1 MKRRTFALILAC
13 ALSLSL
19 LAACGSGGGSSSSG
33 GSSAGGSS
41 SLGDA
46 SSTPD
51 GSADQS
57 DQSAGGSASLPDESG
72 SSSGSGSTGSS
83 SGSQSGSGED
93 SGSQSAQLTMNRTDF
108 TLFSA
113 GSTFQLKASP
123 AGGSLT
129 WTSSDESVAT
139 VSDNGTVTAVAVG
152 TATIT
157 AKDASTG
164 LTATCIV
171 RCDWEDEAP
180 ENGGSSSS
188 GDTSTGGSSS
198 SASVDL
204 QAFFDTINAD
214 YEMPFMME
222 MDSAALDSYFP
233 GLTGISAQQ
242 LVAYQCALSPS
253 PAGDVVLVQLTN
265 SSDVNTVKELFQDRI
280 DYMTGADGG
289 QPGAWYPGP
298 TEMWQNSSRIVS
310 NGNYVMLVVN
320 ENCDAIVNDFNALF

>member
-1 MKRRTFALILAC
+1 MKKKIMTLTLALAM
-13 ALSLSL
+13 AL
-19 LAACGSGGGSSSSG
+19 LAACGGGASSSTPNGSG
-33 GSSAGGSS
+33 SQPDASVTEPDQSAPDGSGDTSAPDASEPDGS
-41 SLGDA
+41 GDA
-46 SSTPD
+46 SVVPLPNDPTL
-51 GSADQS
+51 
-57 DQSAGGSASLPDESG
+57 SL
-72 SSSGSGSTGSS
+72 
-83 SGSQSGSGED
+83 
-93 SGSQSAQLTMNRTDF
+93 NRADF
-108 TLFSA
+108 TLFTA

-265 SSDVNTVKELFQDRI
+265 SSDVNTVKELFQARI

-298 TEMWQNSSRIVS
+298 TEMWLNSSRIVS
-310 NGNYVMLVVN
+310 NGSYVMLVVN
-320 ENCDAIVNDFNALF
+320 ENCDAIVDAFNALF

>member
-1 MKRRTFALILAC
+1 MKKKILTLTLALAM
-13 ALSLSL
+13 AL
-19 LAACGSGGGSSSSG
+19 LAACGG
-33 GSSAGGSS
+33 
-41 SLGDA
+41 GDA
-46 SSTPD
+46 SSTP
-51 GSADQS
+51 
-57 DQSAGGSASLPDESG
+57 
-72 SSSGSGSTGSS
+72 SGSGSQPDTSVTQPDQSAPDGSGGSS
-83 SGSQSGSGED
+83 APDTSKPDGSEPDGSGD
-93 SGSQSAQLTMNRTDF
+93 APVVSLPNDPTLSLNRADF
-108 TLFSA
+108 TLFTA

-233 GLTGISAQQ
+233 GLSALSTQQ

-298 TEMWQNSSRIVS
+298 TEMWLNSSRIVS
-310 NGNYVMLVVN
+310 NGSYVMLVVN
-320 ENCDAIVNDFNALF
+320 ENCDAIVDAFNALF

>member
-1 MKRRTFALILAC
+1 MKKKIMPLTLALAM
-13 ALSLSL
+13 AL
-19 LAACGSGGGSSSSG
+19 LAACGG
-33 GSSAGGSS
+33 
-41 SLGDA
+41 GDA
-46 SSTPD
+46 SSTP
-51 GSADQS
+51 
-57 DQSAGGSASLPDESG
+57 
-72 SSSGSGSTGSS
+72 SGSGSQPDTSVTQPDQSAPDGSGGSS
-83 SGSQSGSGED
+83 APDTSKPDGSEPDGSGD
-93 SGSQSAQLTMNRTDF
+93 APVVSLPNDPTLSLNRADF
-108 TLFSA
+108 TLFTA

-123 AGGSLT
+123 AGGTLT

-180 ENGGSSSS
+180 ENGGSSS

-214 YEMPFMME
+214 YEMPFMMA

-233 GLTGISAQQ
+233 GLSAISAQQ

-265 SSDVNTVKELFQDRI
+265 SSDVNTVKELFQARI

-298 TEMWQNSSRIVS
+298 TEMWLNSSRIVS
-310 NGNYVMLVVN
+310 NGSYVMLVVN
-320 ENCDAIVNDFNALF
+320 ENCDAIVDAFNALF

>member
-1 MKRRTFALILAC
+1 MKKKILTLTLALAM
-13 ALSLSL
+13 AL
-19 LAACGSGGGSSSSG
+19 LAACGG
-33 GSSAGGSS
+33 
-41 SLGDA
+41 GDA
-46 SSTPD
+46 SSTP
-51 GSADQS
+51 
-57 DQSAGGSASLPDESG
+57 
-72 SSSGSGSTGSS
+72 SGSGSQPDTSVTQPDQSAPDGSGGSS
-83 SGSQSGSGED
+83 APDTSKPDGSEPDGSGD
-93 SGSQSAQLTMNRTDF
+93 APVVSLPNDPTLSLNRADF
-108 TLFSA
+108 TLFTA

-180 ENGGSSSS
+180 ENGGSSS

-214 YEMPFMME
+214 YEMPFMMA

-233 GLTGISAQQ
+233 GLSAISAQQ

-265 SSDVNTVKELFQDRI
+265 SSDVNTVKELLQDRI

-298 TEMWQNSSRIVS
+298 TEMWLNSSRIVS
-310 NGNYVMLVVN
+310 NGSYVMLVVN
-320 ENCDAIVNDFNALF
+320 ENCDAIVDAFNALF

>member
-1 MKRRTFALILAC
+1 MKKKIMTLTLALAM
-13 ALSLSL
+13 AL
-19 LAACGSGGGSSSSG
+19 LAACGGGASSSTPNGSG
-33 GSSAGGSS
+33 SQPDASVTEPDQSAPDGS
-41 SLGDA
+41 GD

-51 GSADQS
+51 
-57 DQSAGGSASLPDESG
+57 ASEPDASEPD
-72 SSSGSGSTGSS
+72 GSGDASVVPLPNDPTLS
-83 SGSQSGSGED
+83 
-93 SGSQSAQLTMNRTDF
+93 LNRADF
-108 TLFSA
+108 TLFTA

-180 ENGGSSSS
+180 ENGGGSSS
-188 GDTSTGGSSS
+188 GDNSTGGSSS

-233 GLTGISAQQ
+233 GLSALSTQQ

-265 SSDVNTVKELFQDRI
+265 SSDVNTVKELLQDRI

-298 TEMWQNSSRIVS
+298 TEMWLNSSRIVS
-310 NGNYVMLVVN
+310 NGSYVMLVVN
-320 ENCDAIVNDFNALF
+320 ENCDAIVDAFNALF

>member
-1 MKRRTFALILAC
+1 MKKKIMTLTLALAM
-13 ALSLSL
+13 AL
-19 LAACGSGGGSSSSG
+19 LAACGGGASSSTPNGSG
-33 GSSAGGSS
+33 SQPDTSVTEPDQSAPDGSGDTSAPDASEPDAS
-41 SLGDA
+41 EPDDSGDA
-46 SSTPD
+46 SVVPLPNDPTL
-51 GSADQS
+51 
-57 DQSAGGSASLPDESG
+57 SL
-72 SSSGSGSTGSS
+72 
-83 SGSQSGSGED
+83 
-93 SGSQSAQLTMNRTDF
+93 NRADF
-108 TLFSA
+108 TLFTA

-265 SSDVNTVKELFQDRI
+265 SSDVNTVKELLQDRI

-298 TEMWQNSSRIVS
+298 TEMWLNSSRIVS
-310 NGNYVMLVVN
+310 NGSYVMLVVN
-320 ENCDAIVNDFNALF
+320 ENCDAIVDAFNALF

>member
-1 MKRRTFALILAC
+1 MKKKIMTLTLALAM
-13 ALSLSL
+13 AL
-19 LAACGSGGGSSSSG
+19 LAACGGGASSSTPNGSG
-33 GSSAGGSS
+33 SQPDTSVTEPDQSAPDGSGDNSTPDASEPDASEPDGS
-41 SLGDA
+41 GDA
-46 SSTPD
+46 SVVP
-51 GSADQS
+51 
-57 DQSAGGSASLPDESG
+57 LPDDPTLS
-72 SSSGSGSTGSS
+72 
-83 SGSQSGSGED
+83 
-93 SGSQSAQLTMNRTDF
+93 LNRADF
-108 TLFSA
+108 TLFTA

-233 GLTGISAQQ
+233 GLSALSTQQ

-298 TEMWQNSSRIVS
+298 TEMWLNSSRIVS
-310 NGNYVMLVVN
+310 NGSYVMLVVN
-320 ENCDAIVNDFNALF
+320 ENCDAIVDAFNALF

>member
-1 MKRRTFALILAC
+1 MKKKILTLTLALAM
-13 ALSLSL
+13 AL
-19 LAACGSGGGSSSSG
+19 LAACGG
-33 GSSAGGSS
+33 
-41 SLGDA
+41 GDA
-46 SSTPD
+46 SSTP
-51 GSADQS
+51 
-57 DQSAGGSASLPDESG
+57 
-72 SSSGSGSTGSS
+72 SGSGSQPDTSVTQPDQSAPDGSGGSS
-83 SGSQSGSGED
+83 APDTSKPDGSEPDGSGD
-93 SGSQSAQLTMNRTDF
+93 APVVSLPNDPTLSLNRADF
-108 TLFSA
+108 TLFTA

-123 AGGSLT
+123 AGGTLT

-180 ENGGSSSS
+180 ENGGSSS

-214 YEMPFMME
+214 YEMPFMMA

-233 GLTGISAQQ
+233 GLSAISAQQ

-265 SSDVNTVKELFQDRI
+265 SSDVNTVKELLQDRI

-298 TEMWQNSSRIVS
+298 TEMWLNSSRIVS
-310 NGNYVMLVVN
+310 NGSYVMLVVN
-320 ENCDAIVNDFNALF
+320 ENCDAIVDAFNALF

>member
-1 MKRRTFALILAC
+1 MKKKIMTLTLALAM
-13 ALSLSL
+13 AL
-19 LAACGSGGGSSSSG
+19 LAACGGGASSSTPNGSG
-33 GSSAGGSS
+33 SQPDTSVTEPDQSAPDGS
-41 SLGDA
+41 GD

-51 GSADQS
+51 ASEPDASEPDGSGD
-57 DQSAGGSASLPDESG
+57 ASVVPLPDDPTLS
-72 SSSGSGSTGSS
+72 
-83 SGSQSGSGED
+83 
-93 SGSQSAQLTMNRTDF
+93 LNRADF
-108 TLFSA
+108 TLFTA

-180 ENGGSSSS
+180 DNGGSSS

-298 TEMWQNSSRIVS
+298 TEMWLNSSRIVS
-310 NGNYVMLVVN
+310 NGSYVMLVVN
-320 ENCDAIVNDFNALF
+320 ENCDAIVDAFNALF

>member
-1 MKRRTFALILAC
+1 MKKKIMTLTLALAM
-13 ALSLSL
+13 AL
-19 LAACGSGGGSSSSG
+19 LAACGGGASSSTPNGSG
-33 GSSAGGSS
+33 SQPDASVTEPDQSAPDGSGDSSAPDASEPDASEPDGS
-41 SLGDA
+41 GDA
-46 SSTPD
+46 SVVPLPNDPTL
-51 GSADQS
+51 
-57 DQSAGGSASLPDESG
+57 SL
-72 SSSGSGSTGSS
+72 
-83 SGSQSGSGED
+83 
-93 SGSQSAQLTMNRTDF
+93 NRADF
-108 TLFSA
+108 TLFTA

-265 SSDVNTVKELFQDRI
+265 SSDVNTVKELLQDRI

-298 TEMWQNSSRIVS
+298 TEMWLNSSRIVS
-310 NGNYVMLVVN
+310 NGSYVMLVVN
-320 ENCDAIVNDFNALF
+320 ENCDAIVDAFNALF

>member
-1 MKRRTFALILAC
+1 MKKKLMTLTLALAM
-13 ALSLSL
+13 AGGGASSSTPN
-19 LAACGSGGGSSSSG
+19 GSGSQPDTSVTEPDQSAPDGS
-33 GSSAGGSS
+33 
-41 SLGDA
+41 GD

-51 GSADQS
+51 
-57 DQSAGGSASLPDESG
+57 ASEPDASEPD
-72 SSSGSGSTGSS
+72 GSGDASVVPLPNDPTLS
-83 SGSQSGSGED
+83 
-93 SGSQSAQLTMNRTDF
+93 LNRADF
-108 TLFSA
+108 TLFTA

-233 GLTGISAQQ
+233 GLSALSTQQ

-298 TEMWQNSSRIVS
+298 TEMWLNSSRIVS
-310 NGNYVMLVVN
+310 NGSYVMLVVN
-320 ENCDAIVNDFNALF
+320 ENCDAIVDAFNALF

>member
-1 MKRRTFALILAC
+1 MKKKIMTLTLALAM
-13 ALSLSL
+13 AL
-19 LAACGSGGGSSSSG
+19 LAACGGGASSSTPNGSG
-33 GSSAGGSS
+33 SQPDTSVTEPDQSAPDGSGDSSAPDASEPDASEPDGS
-41 SLGDA
+41 GDA
-46 SSTPD
+46 SVVPLPNDPTL
-51 GSADQS
+51 
-57 DQSAGGSASLPDESG
+57 SL
-72 SSSGSGSTGSS
+72 
-83 SGSQSGSGED
+83 
-93 SGSQSAQLTMNRTDF
+93 NRADF
-108 TLFSA
+108 TLFTA

-233 GLTGISAQQ
+233 GLSALSTQQ

-265 SSDVNTVKELFQDRI
+265 SSDVNTVKELFQARI

-298 TEMWQNSSRIVS
+298 TEMWLNSSRIVS
-310 NGNYVMLVVN
+310 NGSYVMLVVN
-320 ENCDAIVNDFNALF
+320 ENCDAIVDAFNALF

>member
-1 MKRRTFALILAC
+1 MKKKIMTLTLALAM
-13 ALSLSL
+13 AL
-19 LAACGSGGGSSSSG
+19 LAACGGGAS
-33 GSSAGGSS
+33 
-41 SLGDA
+41 
-46 SSTPD
+46 SSTPN
-51 GSADQS
+51 GSGSQPDAS
-57 DQSAGGSASLPDESG
+57 VTEPDQSAPD
-72 SSSGSGSTGSS
+72 GSGDTSAPDASEPDAS
-83 SGSQSGSGED
+83 EPDGSGD
-93 SGSQSAQLTMNRTDF
+93 APVVPLPNDPTLSLNRADF
-108 TLFSA
+108 TLFTA

-171 RCDWEDEAP
+171 RCNWEDEAP
-180 ENGGSSSS
+180 ENGGSSS

-233 GLTGISAQQ
+233 GLSALSTQQ

-265 SSDVNTVKELFQDRI
+265 SSDVNTVKELLQDRI

-298 TEMWQNSSRIVS
+298 TEMWLNSSRIVS
-310 NGNYVMLVVN
+310 NGSYVMLVVN
-320 ENCDAIVNDFNALF
+320 ENCDAIVDAFNALF

>member
-1 MKRRTFALILAC
+1 MKKKIMTLTLALAM
-13 ALSLSL
+13 AL
-19 LAACGSGGGSSSSG
+19 LAACGGGASSSTPNGSG
-33 GSSAGGSS
+33 SQPDASVTEPDQSAPDGSGDTSAPDASEPDAS
-41 SLGDA
+41 EPDDSGDA
-46 SSTPD
+46 SVVP
-51 GSADQS
+51 
-57 DQSAGGSASLPDESG
+57 LPDDPTLS
-72 SSSGSGSTGSS
+72 
-83 SGSQSGSGED
+83 
-93 SGSQSAQLTMNRTDF
+93 LNRADF
-108 TLFSA
+108 TLFTA

-214 YEMPFMME
+214 YEIPFMME

-233 GLTGISAQQ
+233 GLSALSTQQ

-298 TEMWQNSSRIVS
+298 TEMWLNSSRIVS
-310 NGNYVMLVVN
+310 NGSYVMLVVN
-320 ENCDAIVNDFNALF
+320 ENCDAIVDAFNALF

>member
-1 MKRRTFALILAC
+1 MKKQILTLTL
-13 ALSLSL
+13 ALSLAL
-19 LAACGSGGGSSSSG
+19 LAACGGGGSSSGNTSG
-33 GSSAGGSS
+33 SGSQPDTSVTEP
-41 SLGDA
+41 DQ
-46 SSTPD
+46 STPD
-51 GSADQS
+51 GSGDSSTPDASEPDS
-57 DQSAGGSASLPDESG
+57 SAPGASQPVEDEPQAEASLSL
-72 SSSGSGSTGSS
+72 SKS
-83 SGSQSGSGED
+83 
-93 SGSQSAQLTMNRTDF
+93 DF
-108 TLFSA
+108 TLFTA
-113 GSTFQLKASP
+113 GATWQLKASATP
-123 AGGSLT
+123 AGGALT
-129 WTSSDESVAT
+129 WSSSDEEVAT

-298 TEMWQNSSRIVS
+298 TEMWLNSSRIVS
-310 NGNYVMLVVN
+310 NGSYVMLVVN
-320 ENCDAIVNDFNALF
+320 ENCDAIVDAFNGLF

>member
-1 MKRRTFALILAC
+1 MKKKIMTLTLALAM
-13 ALSLSL
+13 AL
-19 LAACGSGGGSSSSG
+19 LAACGGGASSSTPNGSG
-33 GSSAGGSS
+33 SQPDASVTEPDQSAPDASAPDASEPDASEPDGS
-41 SLGDA
+41 GDA
-46 SSTPD
+46 SVVP
-51 GSADQS
+51 
-57 DQSAGGSASLPDESG
+57 LPDDPTLS
-72 SSSGSGSTGSS
+72 
-83 SGSQSGSGED
+83 
-93 SGSQSAQLTMNRTDF
+93 LNRADF
-108 TLFSA
+108 TLFTA

-265 SSDVNTVKELFQDRI
+265 SSDVNTVKELLQDRI

-298 TEMWQNSSRIVS
+298 TEMWLNSSRIVS
-310 NGNYVMLVVN
+310 NGSYVMLVVN
-320 ENCDAIVNDFNALF
+320 ENCDAIVDAFNALF

>member
-1 MKRRTFALILAC
+1 MKKKIMTLTLALAM
-13 ALSLSL
+13 AL
-19 LAACGSGGGSSSSG
+19 LAACGGGAS
-33 GSSAGGSS
+33 
-41 SLGDA
+41 
-46 SSTPD
+46 SSTPN
-51 GSADQS
+51 GSGSQPDTS
-57 DQSAGGSASLPDESG
+57 VTEPDQSAPD
-72 SSSGSGSTGSS
+72 GSGDTSAPDASEPDAS
-83 SGSQSGSGED
+83 EPDGSGD
-93 SGSQSAQLTMNRTDF
+93 APVVPLPNDPTLSLNRADF
-108 TLFSA
+108 TLFTA

-298 TEMWQNSSRIVS
+298 TEMWLNSSRIVS
-310 NGNYVMLVVN
+310 NGSYVMLVVN
-320 ENCDAIVNDFNALF
+320 ENCDAIVDAFNALF

>member
-1 MKRRTFALILAC
+1 MKKKILTLTLALAM
-13 ALSLSL
+13 AL
-19 LAACGSGGGSSSSG
+19 LAACGGGAS
-33 GSSAGGSS
+33 
-41 SLGDA
+41 
-46 SSTPD
+46 SSTPN
-51 GSADQS
+51 GSGSQPDAS
-57 DQSAGGSASLPDESG
+57 VTEPDQSAPDGSGNTSAPDASEPDASEPDGSGDAPVVSLPNDPTLS
-72 SSSGSGSTGSS
+72 
-83 SGSQSGSGED
+83 
-93 SGSQSAQLTMNRTDF
+93 LNRADF
-108 TLFSA
+108 TLFTA

-180 ENGGSSSS
+180 ENGGSSS

-233 GLTGISAQQ
+233 GLSALSTQQ

-298 TEMWQNSSRIVS
+298 TEMWLNSSRIVS
-310 NGNYVMLVVN
+310 NGSYVMLVVN
-320 ENCDAIVNDFNALF
+320 ENCDAIVDAFNALF

>member
-1 MKRRTFALILAC
+1 MKKKLMTLTLALAM
-13 ALSLSL
+13 AL
-19 LAACGSGGGSSSSG
+19 LAACGGGASSSTPNGSG
-33 GSSAGGSS
+33 SQPDASVTEPDQSAPDGSGDTSAPDASEPDDS
-41 SLGDA
+41 GDA
-46 SSTPD
+46 SVVP
-51 GSADQS
+51 
-57 DQSAGGSASLPDESG
+57 LPDDPTLS
-72 SSSGSGSTGSS
+72 
-83 SGSQSGSGED
+83 
-93 SGSQSAQLTMNRTDF
+93 LNRADF
-108 TLFSA
+108 TLFTA

-180 ENGGSSSS
+180 DNGGSSS

-265 SSDVNTVKELFQDRI
+265 SSDVNTVKELLQDRI

-298 TEMWQNSSRIVS
+298 TEMWLNSSRIVS
-310 NGNYVMLVVN
+310 NGSYVMLVVN
-320 ENCDAIVNDFNALF
+320 ENCDAIVDAFNALF

>member
-1 MKRRTFALILAC
+1 MKKKIMTLTLALAM
-13 ALSLSL
+13 AL
-19 LAACGSGGGSSSSG
+19 LAACGGGASSSTPNGSG
-33 GSSAGGSS
+33 SQPDTSVTEPDQSAPDGSGDSS
-41 SLGDA
+41 PPDASEPDASEPDDSGDA
-46 SSTPD
+46 SVVPLPNDPTL
-51 GSADQS
+51 
-57 DQSAGGSASLPDESG
+57 SL
-72 SSSGSGSTGSS
+72 
-83 SGSQSGSGED
+83 
-93 SGSQSAQLTMNRTDF
+93 NRADF
-108 TLFSA
+108 TLFTA

-180 ENGGSSSS
+180 DNGGSSSS

-233 GLTGISAQQ
+233 GLSALSTQQ

-298 TEMWQNSSRIVS
+298 TEMWLNSSRIVS
-310 NGNYVMLVVN
+310 NGSYVMLVVN
-320 ENCDAIVNDFNALF
+320 ENCDAIVDAFNALF

>member
-1 MKRRTFALILAC
+1 MKKKIMTLTLALAM
-13 ALSLSL
+13 AL
-19 LAACGSGGGSSSSG
+19 LAACGGGASSSTPNGSG
-33 GSSAGGSS
+33 SQPDASVTEPDQSAPDGS
-41 SLGDA
+41 GD

-51 GSADQS
+51 
-57 DQSAGGSASLPDESG
+57 ASEPDASEPD
-72 SSSGSGSTGSS
+72 GSGDASVVPLPNDPTLS
-83 SGSQSGSGED
+83 
-93 SGSQSAQLTMNRTDF
+93 LNRADF
-108 TLFSA
+108 TLFTA

-233 GLTGISAQQ
+233 GLSALSTQQ

-265 SSDVNTVKELFQDRI
+265 SSDVNTVKELFQARI

-298 TEMWQNSSRIVS
+298 TEMWLNSSRIVS
-310 NGNYVMLVVN
+310 NGSYVMLVVN
-320 ENCDAIVNDFNALF
+320 ENCDAIVDAFNALF

>member
-1 MKRRTFALILAC
+1 MKKKIMTLTLALAM
-13 ALSLSL
+13 AL
-19 LAACGSGGGSSSSG
+19 LAACGGGASSSTPNGSG
-33 GSSAGGSS
+33 SQPDASVTEPDQSAPDGSGDSS
-41 SLGDA
+41 PPDASEPDASEPDDSGDA
-46 SSTPD
+46 SVVPLPNDPTL
-51 GSADQS
+51 
-57 DQSAGGSASLPDESG
+57 SL
-72 SSSGSGSTGSS
+72 
-83 SGSQSGSGED
+83 
-93 SGSQSAQLTMNRTDF
+93 NRADF
-108 TLFSA
+108 TLFTA

-180 ENGGSSSS
+180 DNGGSSSS

-233 GLTGISAQQ
+233 GLSALSTQQ

-265 SSDVNTVKELFQDRI
+265 SSDVNTVKELLQDRI

-298 TEMWQNSSRIVS
+298 TEMWLNSSRIVS
-310 NGNYVMLVVN
+310 NGSYVMLVVN
-320 ENCDAIVNDFNALF
+320 ENCDAIVDAFNALF

>member
-1 MKRRTFALILAC
+1 MKKKILTLTLALAM
-13 ALSLSL
+13 AL
-19 LAACGSGGGSSSSG
+19 LAACGG
-33 GSSAGGSS
+33 
-41 SLGDA
+41 GDA
-46 SSTPD
+46 SSTP
-51 GSADQS
+51 
-57 DQSAGGSASLPDESG
+57 
-72 SSSGSGSTGSS
+72 SGSGSQPDTSVTQPDQSAPDGSGGSS
-83 SGSQSGSGED
+83 APDASKPDGSEPDGSGD
-93 SGSQSAQLTMNRTDF
+93 APVVSLPNDPTLSLNRADF
-108 TLFSA
+108 TLFTA

-204 QAFFDTINAD
+204 QAFFDTINTD

-233 GLTGISAQQ
+233 GLSALSTQQ

-265 SSDVNTVKELFQDRI
+265 SSDVNTVKELFQARI

-298 TEMWQNSSRIVS
+298 TEMWLNSSRIVS
-310 NGNYVMLVVN
+310 NGSYVMLVVN
-320 ENCDAIVNDFNALF
+320 ENCDAIVDAFNALF

>member
-1 MKRRTFALILAC
+1 MKKQILTLTL
-13 ALSLSL
+13 ALSLAL
-19 LAACGSGGGSSSSG
+19 LAACGGGGSSSG
-33 GSSAGGSS
+33 N
-41 SLGDA
+41 
-46 SSTPD
+46 T
-51 GSADQS
+51 
-57 DQSAGGSASLPDESG
+57 
-72 SSSGSGSTGSS
+72 SGSGSQPDTSVTEPD
-83 SGSQSGSGED
+83 QSAPDGSGDASAPDASEPDD
-93 SGSQSAQLTMNRTDF
+93 SGDASVVPLPDDPTLSLNRADF
-108 TLFSA
+108 TLFTA

-180 ENGGSSSS
+180 DNGGSSS

-298 TEMWQNSSRIVS
+298 TEMWLNSSRIVS
-310 NGNYVMLVVN
+310 NGSYVMLVVN
-320 ENCDAIVNDFNALF
+320 ENCDAIVDAFNALF

>member
-1 MKRRTFALILAC
+1 MKKKIMPLTLALAM
-13 ALSLSL
+13 AL
-19 LAACGSGGGSSSSG
+19 LAACGG
-33 GSSAGGSS
+33 
-41 SLGDA
+41 GDA
-46 SSTPD
+46 SSTP
-51 GSADQS
+51 
-57 DQSAGGSASLPDESG
+57 
-72 SSSGSGSTGSS
+72 SGSGSQPDTSVTQPDQSAPDGSGGSS
-83 SGSQSGSGED
+83 APDTSKPDGSEPDGSGD
-93 SGSQSAQLTMNRTDF
+93 APVVSLPNDPTLSLNRADF
-108 TLFSA
+108 TLFTA

-180 ENGGSSSS
+180 ENGGSSS

-298 TEMWQNSSRIVS
+298 TEMWLNSSRIVS
-310 NGNYVMLVVN
+310 NGSYVMLVVN
-320 ENCDAIVNDFNALF
+320 ENCDAIVDAFNALF

>member
-1 MKRRTFALILAC
+1 MKKKIMTLTLALAM
-13 ALSLSL
+13 AL
-19 LAACGSGGGSSSSG
+19 LAACGGGASSSTPNGSG
-33 GSSAGGSS
+33 SQPDTSVTEPDQSAPDGSGDSSAPDASEPDAS
-41 SLGDA
+41 EPDDSGDA
-46 SSTPD
+46 SVVPLPNDPTL
-51 GSADQS
+51 
-57 DQSAGGSASLPDESG
+57 SL
-72 SSSGSGSTGSS
+72 
-83 SGSQSGSGED
+83 
-93 SGSQSAQLTMNRTDF
+93 NRADF
-108 TLFSA
+108 TLFTA

-289 QPGAWYPGP
+289 QPGAWYPDP
-298 TEMWQNSSRIVS
+298 TEMWLNSSRIVS
-310 NGNYVMLVVN
+310 NGSYVMLVVN
-320 ENCDAIVNDFNALF
+320 ENCDAIVDAFNALF

>member
-1 MKRRTFALILAC
+1 MKKKIMTLTLALAM
-13 ALSLSL
+13 AL
-19 LAACGSGGGSSSSG
+19 LAACGGGASSSTPNGSG
-33 GSSAGGSS
+33 SQPDASVTEPDQSAPDGS
-41 SLGDA
+41 GD

-51 GSADQS
+51 ASEPDASEPNSSGDAPVV
-57 DQSAGGSASLPDESG
+57 SLPDDPTLS
-72 SSSGSGSTGSS
+72 
-83 SGSQSGSGED
+83 
-93 SGSQSAQLTMNRTDF
+93 LNRADF
-108 TLFSA
+108 TLFTA

-180 ENGGSSSS
+180 ENGGSSS

-204 QAFFDTINAD
+204 QAFFDTSTPT
-214 YEMPFMME
+214 MR
-222 MDSAALDSYFP
+222 
-233 GLTGISAQQ
+233 
-242 LVAYQCALSPS
+242 CPS
-253 PAGDVVLVQLTN
+253 
-265 SSDVNTVKELFQDRI
+265 
-280 DYMTGADGG
+280 
-289 QPGAWYPGP
+289 
-298 TEMWQNSSRIVS
+298 
-310 NGNYVMLVVN
+310 
-320 ENCDAIVNDFNALF
+320 

>member
-1 MKRRTFALILAC
+1 MKKKIMTLTLALAM
-13 ALSLSL
+13 AL
-19 LAACGSGGGSSSSG
+19 LAACSGGASSSTPNGSGSQPDASVTEPDQSAPDGSG
-33 GSSAGGSS
+33 DSSAPDASEPDAS
-41 SLGDA
+41 EPDDSGDA
-46 SSTPD
+46 SVVPLPNDPTL
-51 GSADQS
+51 
-57 DQSAGGSASLPDESG
+57 SL
-72 SSSGSGSTGSS
+72 
-83 SGSQSGSGED
+83 
-93 SGSQSAQLTMNRTDF
+93 NRADF
-108 TLFSA
+108 TLFTA

-265 SSDVNTVKELFQDRI
+265 SSDVNTVKALFQDRI
-280 DYMTGADGG
+280 DYMTGADGNM
-289 QPGAWYPGP
+289 PGAWYPGP
-298 TEMWQNSSRIVS
+298 TEMWLNSSRIVS

-320 ENCDAIVNDFNALF
+320 ENCDAIVNAFNGLF

>member
-1 MKRRTFALILAC
+1 MKKKIMTLTLALAM
-13 ALSLSL
+13 AL
-19 LAACGSGGGSSSSG
+19 LAACGGGASSSTPNGSG
-33 GSSAGGSS
+33 SQPDASVTEPDQSAPDASEPDASAPDASEPDASEPDGS
-41 SLGDA
+41 GDA
-46 SSTPD
+46 SVVPLPNDPTL
-51 GSADQS
+51 
-57 DQSAGGSASLPDESG
+57 SL
-72 SSSGSGSTGSS
+72 
-83 SGSQSGSGED
+83 
-93 SGSQSAQLTMNRTDF
+93 NRADF
-108 TLFSA
+108 TLFTA

-233 GLTGISAQQ
+233 GLSALSTQQ

-265 SSDVNTVKELFQDRI
+265 SSDVNTVKELLQDRI

-298 TEMWQNSSRIVS
+298 TEMWLNSSRIVS
-310 NGNYVMLVVN
+310 NGSYVMLVVN
-320 ENCDAIVNDFNALF
+320 ENCDAIVDAFNALF

>member
-1 MKRRTFALILAC
+1 MKKKIMTLTLALAM
-13 ALSLSL
+13 AL
-19 LAACGSGGGSSSSG
+19 LAACGGGASSSTPNGSG
-33 GSSAGGSS
+33 SQPDTSVTEPDQSAPDGS
-41 SLGDA
+41 GDA
-46 SSTPD
+46 SAPD
-51 GSADQS
+51 
-57 DQSAGGSASLPDESG
+57 ASEPDDSGDASVVPLPDDPTLS
-72 SSSGSGSTGSS
+72 
-83 SGSQSGSGED
+83 
-93 SGSQSAQLTMNRTDF
+93 LNRADF
-108 TLFSA
+108 TLFTA

-298 TEMWQNSSRIVS
+298 TEMWLNSSRIVS
-310 NGNYVMLVVN
+310 NGSYVMLVVN
-320 ENCDAIVNDFNALF
+320 ENCDAIVDAFNALF

>member
-1 MKRRTFALILAC
+1 MKKKIMTLTLALAM
-13 ALSLSL
+13 AL
-19 LAACGSGGGSSSSG
+19 LAACGGGASSSTPNGSG
-33 GSSAGGSS
+33 SQPDTSVTEPDQSAPDGSGDSSAPDASEPDAS
-41 SLGDA
+41 EPDDSGDA
-46 SSTPD
+46 SVVPLPNDPTL
-51 GSADQS
+51 
-57 DQSAGGSASLPDESG
+57 SL
-72 SSSGSGSTGSS
+72 
-83 SGSQSGSGED
+83 
-93 SGSQSAQLTMNRTDF
+93 NRADF
-108 TLFSA
+108 TLFTA

-233 GLTGISAQQ
+233 GLSALSTQQ

-298 TEMWQNSSRIVS
+298 TEMWLNSSRIVS
-310 NGNYVMLVVN
+310 NGSYVMLVVN
-320 ENCDAIVNDFNALF
+320 ENCDAIVDAFNALF

>member
-1 MKRRTFALILAC
+1 MKKKIMTLTLALAM
-13 ALSLSL
+13 AL
-19 LAACGSGGGSSSSG
+19 LAACGGGASSSTPNGSG
-33 GSSAGGSS
+33 SQPDASVTEPDQSAPDGSGDSSAPDASEPDAS
-41 SLGDA
+41 EPDDSGDA
-46 SSTPD
+46 SVVPLPNDPTL
-51 GSADQS
+51 
-57 DQSAGGSASLPDESG
+57 SL
-72 SSSGSGSTGSS
+72 
-83 SGSQSGSGED
+83 
-93 SGSQSAQLTMNRTDF
+93 NRADF
-108 TLFSA
+108 TLFTA

-180 ENGGSSSS
+180 ENGGSSS

-298 TEMWQNSSRIVS
+298 TEMWLNSSRIVS
-310 NGNYVMLVVN
+310 NGSYVMLVVN
-320 ENCDAIVNDFNALF
+320 ENCDAIVDAFNALF

>member
-1 MKRRTFALILAC
+1 MKKKIMTLTLALAM
-13 ALSLSL
+13 AL
-19 LAACGSGGGSSSSG
+19 LAACGGGASSSTPNGSG
-33 GSSAGGSS
+33 SQPDASVTEPDQSAPDGSGDTSAPDASEPDGS
-41 SLGDA
+41 GDA
-46 SSTPD
+46 SVVPLPNDPTL
-51 GSADQS
+51 
-57 DQSAGGSASLPDESG
+57 SL
-72 SSSGSGSTGSS
+72 
-83 SGSQSGSGED
+83 
-93 SGSQSAQLTMNRTDF
+93 NRADF
-108 TLFSA
+108 TLFTA

-233 GLTGISAQQ
+233 GLSALSTQQ

-298 TEMWQNSSRIVS
+298 TEMWLNSSRIVS
-310 NGNYVMLVVN
+310 NGSYVMLVVN
-320 ENCDAIVNDFNALF
+320 ENCDAIVDAFNALF

>member
-1 MKRRTFALILAC
+1 MKKKIMTLTLALAM
-13 ALSLSL
+13 AL
-19 LAACGSGGGSSSSG
+19 LAACGGGASSSTPNGSG
-33 GSSAGGSS
+33 SQPDASVTEPDQSAPDGSGDTSAPDASEPDAS
-41 SLGDA
+41 EPDDSGDA
-46 SSTPD
+46 SVVP
-51 GSADQS
+51 
-57 DQSAGGSASLPDESG
+57 LPDDPTLS
-72 SSSGSGSTGSS
+72 
-83 SGSQSGSGED
+83 
-93 SGSQSAQLTMNRTDF
+93 LNRADF
-108 TLFSA
+108 TLFTA

-233 GLTGISAQQ
+233 GLSALSTQQ

-298 TEMWQNSSRIVS
+298 TEMWLNSSRIVS
-310 NGNYVMLVVN
+310 NGSYVMLVVN
-320 ENCDAIVNDFNALF
+320 ENCDAIVDAFNALF

>member
-1 MKRRTFALILAC
+1 MKKKILTLTLALAM
-13 ALSLSL
+13 AL
-19 LAACGSGGGSSSSG
+19 LAACGG
-33 GSSAGGSS
+33 
-41 SLGDA
+41 GDA
-46 SSTPD
+46 SSTP
-51 GSADQS
+51 
-57 DQSAGGSASLPDESG
+57 
-72 SSSGSGSTGSS
+72 SGSGSQPDTSVTQPDQSAPDGSGGSS
-83 SGSQSGSGED
+83 APDTSKPDGSEPDGSGD
-93 SGSQSAQLTMNRTDF
+93 APVVSLPNDPTLSLNRADF
-108 TLFSA
+108 TLFTA

-123 AGGSLT
+123 AGGTLT

-180 ENGGSSSS
+180 ENGGSSS

-214 YEMPFMME
+214 YEMPFMMA

-233 GLTGISAQQ
+233 GLSAISAQQ

-265 SSDVNTVKELFQDRI
+265 SSDVNTVKELFQARI

-298 TEMWQNSSRIVS
+298 TEMWLNSSRIVS
-310 NGNYVMLVVN
+310 NGSYVMLVVN
-320 ENCDAIVNDFNALF
+320 ENCDAIVDAFNALF

>member
-1 MKRRTFALILAC
+1 MKKKIMTLTLALAM
-13 ALSLSL
+13 AL
-19 LAACGSGGGSSSSG
+19 LAACGGGASSSTPNGSG
-33 GSSAGGSS
+33 SQPDASVTEPDQSAPDASEPDASAPDASEPDASEPDGS
-41 SLGDA
+41 GDA
-46 SSTPD
+46 SVVPLPNDPTL
-51 GSADQS
+51 
-57 DQSAGGSASLPDESG
+57 SL
-72 SSSGSGSTGSS
+72 
-83 SGSQSGSGED
+83 
-93 SGSQSAQLTMNRTDF
+93 NRADF
-108 TLFSA
+108 TLFTA

-180 ENGGSSSS
+180 ENGGSSS

-233 GLTGISAQQ
+233 GLSALSTQQ

-298 TEMWQNSSRIVS
+298 TEMWLNSSRIVS
-310 NGNYVMLVVN
+310 NGSYVMLVVN
-320 ENCDAIVNDFNALF
+320 ENCDAIVDAFNALF

>member
-1 MKRRTFALILAC
+1 MKKKIMTLTLALAM
-13 ALSLSL
+13 AL
-19 LAACGSGGGSSSSG
+19 LAACGGGASSSTPNGSG
-33 GSSAGGSS
+33 SQPDTSVTEPDQSAPDGS
-41 SLGDA
+41 GD

-51 GSADQS
+51 
-57 DQSAGGSASLPDESG
+57 ASEPDASEPD
-72 SSSGSGSTGSS
+72 
-83 SGSQSGSGED
+83 D
-93 SGSQSAQLTMNRTDF
+93 SGDASVVPLPNDPTLSLNRADF
-108 TLFSA
+108 TLFTA

-298 TEMWQNSSRIVS
+298 TEMWLNSSRIVS
-310 NGNYVMLVVN
+310 NGSYVMLVVN
-320 ENCDAIVNDFNALF
+320 ENCDAIVDAFNALF

>member
-1 MKRRTFALILAC
+1 MKKKIMTLTLALAM
-13 ALSLSL
+13 AL
-19 LAACGSGGGSSSSG
+19 LAACGGGASSSTPNGSG
-33 GSSAGGSS
+33 SQPDASVTEPDQSAPDGS
-41 SLGDA
+41 GDA
-46 SSTPD
+46 SAPD
-51 GSADQS
+51 
-57 DQSAGGSASLPDESG
+57 ASEPD
-72 SSSGSGSTGSS
+72 
-83 SGSQSGSGED
+83 D
-93 SGSQSAQLTMNRTDF
+93 SGDASVVPLPNDPTLSLNRADF
-108 TLFSA
+108 TLFTA

-233 GLTGISAQQ
+233 GLSALSTQQ

-298 TEMWQNSSRIVS
+298 TEMWLNSSRIVS
-310 NGNYVMLVVN
+310 NGSYVMLVVN
-320 ENCDAIVNDFNALF
+320 ENCDAIVDAFNALF

>member
-1 MKRRTFALILAC
+1 MKKKIMTLTLALAM
-13 ALSLSL
+13 AL
-19 LAACGSGGGSSSSG
+19 LAACGGGAS
-33 GSSAGGSS
+33 
-41 SLGDA
+41 
-46 SSTPD
+46 SSTPN
-51 GSADQS
+51 GSGSQPDAS
-57 DQSAGGSASLPDESG
+57 VTEPDQSAPD
-72 SSSGSGSTGSS
+72 GSGDTSAPDASEPDAS
-83 SGSQSGSGED
+83 EPDGSGD
-93 SGSQSAQLTMNRTDF
+93 APVVPLPNDPTLSLNRADF
-108 TLFSA
+108 TLFTA

-180 ENGGSSSS
+180 ENGGSSS

-233 GLTGISAQQ
+233 GLSALSTQQ

-265 SSDVNTVKELFQDRI
+265 SSDVNTVKELLQDRI

-298 TEMWQNSSRIVS
+298 TEMWLNSSRIVS
-310 NGNYVMLVVN
+310 NGSYVMLVVN
-320 ENCDAIVNDFNALF
+320 ENCDAIVDAFNALF